1 MLSGGE
7 EGSEPGLLQRRNQLR
22 LKGILVLLAVFLA
35 LGWYFYISSRPQPAP
50 PPEPPLYVW
59 LVDTDELEQIKIE
72 LPHEDQNQAFIK
84 HADRY
89 WYFDEPPGPQV
100 DIIRWGGGIPL
111 LLSGPGTSRVISE
124 NTTAEKLAEF
134 GLAQPQM
141 IITLTLTD
149 GRILNIQVG
158 DSTPDGS
165 NFYVQAPASNDVAL
179 VDYTWYGVL
188 ERLVK
193 EPPYAPPTD

>member
-1 MLSGGE
+1 MSVKNILI
-7 EGSEPGLLQRRNQLR
+7 LL
-22 LKGILVLLAVFLA
+22 GVLIA
-35 LGWYFYISSRPQPAP
+35 LGAYFYLTNTH
-50 PPEPPLYVW
+50 EPSPKSKPRTYVW
-59 LVDTDELEQIKIE
+59 LIEIEEIEHITISLPEEGESQSFIKIDE
-72 LPHEDQNQAFIK
+72 EDKFP
-84 HADRY
+84 
-89 WYFDEPPGPQV
+89 WYFDDPQRSEMNV
-100 DIIRWGGGIPL
+100 ERWGGGIPL